1 MFISGVLLAEW
12 SVLYVI
18 IASFVIVVALGFLSW
33 MVICCCKR
41 WDWDY
46 TPHCIQ
52 ASQPSICSRR
62 LKIQTSRSSAE
73 PWDVGFSHLS
83 VSSDMLKSWNSGLC

>member
-18 IASFVIVVALGFLSW
+18 IASFVIVVAFGILSW

-41 WDWDY
+41 W
-46 TPHCIQ
+46 
-52 ASQPSICSRR
+52 
-62 LKIQTSRSSAE
+62 
-73 PWDVGFSHLS
+73 G
-83 VSSDMLKSWNSGLC
+83 